1 MSKVSKNSQMFHWFP
16 YQSTA
21 FHIKINHVHW
31 IFVGGGP
38 FFWHILR
45 FSYQKPLSLLLDARK
60 IIQTF
65 GTFGSTDF
73 SPSRVDELKIYHLS
87 TQHSTN
93 GLVPKRS
100 QVGGWFDPVETYW
113 IGQILDRFPLL
124 GSRLEIPKIV
134 ELPPPSSLSTL
145 NNQASF

>member
-65 GTFGSTDF
+65 GSFGSTDF

-93 GLVPKRS
+93 GLVPKRF
-100 QVGGWFDPVETYW
+100 QVGGLRETQLKRIELVKFW
-113 IGQILDRFPLL
+113 IVFPL

-134 ELPPPSSLSTL
+134 ESTTTPVPNLP
-145 NNQASF
+145 